1 MFFKVL
7 SQSDNCKARVSEIT
21 TSHGSFLTPI
31 FMPVGTQA
39 TVKAIE
45 QRELKEIGV
54 QIILGNTYHL
64 YLRPG
69 TEVLNRAGGLHK
81 FMNWNKPILTDS
93 GGFQVFSLSALRNI
107 TEDGAEFKSHLD
119 GSTHMFT
126 PEKVVNIQREIGSD
140 IMMVLDECIENPA
153 AYEKAEK
160 SVKLTGR
167 WAKRSREEFS
177 RTDELFGFRQYQ
189 FGIIQGSTYN
199 ELRKRSA
206 LELAELDFDGYAI
219 GGLAVGEENEIMY
232 DIVEFTTEFMPEGK
246 PRYLMGV
253 GTPEDILNAI
263 ERGVD
268 MFDCV
273 MPTRNARNA
282 TLFTSKG
289 KMRLRNLDNKFN
301 YGSVD
306 NEVSSYTSD
315 NFTPAYLRHLFMCDE
330 MLAAQLAT
338 IHNLR
343 FYMNLVEKCREAILE
358 NRFIEFKNKFLHK
371 YNSGINNI

>member
-7 SQSDNCKARVSEIT
+7 SQSSNCKARVSEIT
-21 TSHGSFLTPI
+21 TSHGSFQTPI

-45 QRELKEIGV
+45 QRELEEIGA

-93 GGFQVFSLSALRNI
+93 GGFQVFSLSALRKI
-107 TEDGAEFKSHLD
+107 TDDGAEFRSHLD
-119 GSTHMFT
+119 GSSHMFT

-140 IMMVLDECIENPA
+140 IIMVLDECLENPA
-153 AYEKAEK
+153 AYEKVEE

-167 WAKRSREEFS
+167 WAKRSREEFM
-177 RTDELFGFRQYQ
+177 RTEEMYGFKQHQ
-189 FGIIQGSTYN
+189 FGIIQGSIYN
-199 ELRKRSA
+199 ELRKRSV
-206 LELAELDFDGYAI
+206 LELAEMDFEGYAI
-219 GGLAVGEENEIMY
+219 GGLAVGEANEVMY
-232 DIVEFTTEFMPEGK
+232 DIVEFTTEFMPADK

-253 GTPEDILNAI
+253 GTPEDLLNAI

-289 KMRLRNLDNKFN
+289 KMRLRNLEHKFN
-301 YGSVD
+301 FGSID
-306 NEVSSYTSD
+306 EEVSSYTSD

-343 FYMNLVEKCREAILE
+343 FYLNLVEKSREAILE
-358 NRFIEFKNKFLHK
+358 DRFTEFKKNFLEK
-371 YNSGINNI
+371 YNSGINNS